1 MRRRVAA
8 LLIVLVVVALMVWGL
23 SAWARSGQ
31 GENAAQETT
40 SAETTE
46 SPTSSASSTSSAP
59 ATEPTVPAPGEST
72 ATVTTQV
79 SASETERET
88 NAETKPETE
97 PEESTVAAPARVGA
111 CELKDLIVR
120 ATPNQPSYKAGVQPV
135 FYMEVENPTDTE
147 CAIDLNDHL
156 LRFEVYDM
164 ATNERIWADTDCYP
178 SVVTGTERYAP
189 GETRGYQAR
198 WSTTASKPGQCSNRP
213 AVGPGSYYLH
223 AVIGDNASDAAPF
236 NIT

>member
-31 GENAAQETT
+31 EENAAQETT

-46 SPTSSASSTSSAP
+46 SPTSTTSTSSAP
-59 ATEPTVPAPGEST
+59 TTEPTVPAPGEST

-79 SASETERET
+79 SASETER
-88 NAETKPETE
+88 ETE

-164 ATNERIWADTDCYP
+164 ATNDRIWADTDCYP